1 VKKRSLGI
9 LITSI
14 VLGMLIGS
22 VFGEIIAYI
31 VPHGVVRDFF
41 LQSISPKFGPGSID
55 LIVVQFTLGFEFKL
69 NMVSVLGIFIAVY
82 YFRWY

>member
-1 VKKRSLGI
+1 
-9 LITSI
+9 
-14 VLGMLIGS
+14 MLIGS

-31 VPHGVVRDFF
+31 VPQGVVKDFF
-41 LQSISPKFGPGSID
+41 LQSIAPKFGPASIN
-55 LIVVQFTLGFEFKL
+55 LIVFQFTLGFEFKL